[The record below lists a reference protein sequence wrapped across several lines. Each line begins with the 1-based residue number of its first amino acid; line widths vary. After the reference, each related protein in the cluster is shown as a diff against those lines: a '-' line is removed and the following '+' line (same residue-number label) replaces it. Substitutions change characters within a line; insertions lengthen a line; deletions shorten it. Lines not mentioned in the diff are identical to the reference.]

1 MKPNIEKQMQAA
13 LADLMA
19 ATPLEREHK
28 VAYAVTDPID
38 PAYKFHAS
46 INLQHIGFG
55 PTAADAVRASLEKYE
70 SQQRPVAVL
79 ESQAM
84 QLGYKLVKL

>member
-1 MKPNIEKQMQAA
+1 MQAA
-13 LADLMA
+13 LAELMA

-28 VAYAVTDPID
+28 VAYSVTDPID

-55 PTAADAVRASLEKYE
+55 PTAAEAVKASLAKYE
-70 SQQRPVAVL
+70 SQQKPIAVL
-79 ESQAM
+79 ESQAKE
-84 QLGYKLVKL
+84 LGYKLVKL